1 MCGVGKKKKK
11 KWASFSYYLQ
21 RKCMFVVADIFDFIC
36 SEILKDDT
44 LILDSSVSS
53 HRPHKIINHSV
64 NEY

>member
-1 MCGVGKKKKK
+1 
-11 KWASFSYYLQ
+11 
-21 RKCMFVVADIFDFIC
+21 MFVVADIFDFIC